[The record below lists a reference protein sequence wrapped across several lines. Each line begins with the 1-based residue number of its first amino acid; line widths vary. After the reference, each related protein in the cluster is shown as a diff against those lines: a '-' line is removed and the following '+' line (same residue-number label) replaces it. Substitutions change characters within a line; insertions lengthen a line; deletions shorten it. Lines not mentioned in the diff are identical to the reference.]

1 MDYIQHTQEDV
12 KQMLE
17 RIGVSGIEELF
28 ESVPEA
34 IRFKGNLSLPQAH
47 SEIELRKRMEQ
58 LARKNHAVGAENF
71 CFLGGGC
78 YDHYI
83 PVVVDAVTSRG
94 EFYTAYTPYQAE
106 ASQGTLQS
114 IFEYQTAI
122 CELTGME
129 VSNASHYDGG
139 TAFAEALIMA
149 YNLNPK
155 RRKILVSR
163 AIHPEYRAIARTY
176 TAPLP
181 VDLIEVDFRDGTTD
195 IEKLRSLAKK
205 DQTLA
210 IAFQTPNFFGCIE
223 DCFEISKVAR
233 ACDAFLIAVCDPI
246 SLAVLAPPGSYD
258 ADIAVGEG
266 QPLGCEM
273 SFGGPH
279 FGFFTV
285 KMKYV
290 RKMPGRLIGETS
302 DTQGRRAFVMT
313 LMTREQHIRR
323 EKATSNI
330 CTNQALMAMRG
341 LIYLVTLGK
350 RGIREVAELCLQK
363 AHYASE
369 EISRLKRFA
378 PRFSAPF
385 FREFALK
392 CPLPAAQVVENLNK
406 MGVSFGP
413 DLGRWY
419 PELSDTLL
427 VAVTEKRTKE
437 DIDLLVRAL
446 GKV

>member
-1 MDYIQHTQEDV
+1 MDYIQHTEEDI
-12 KQMLE
+12 KEMLG
-17 RIGVSGIEELF
+17 RIGISSIEELF
-28 ESVPEA
+28 ESVPQK

-47 SEIELRKRMEQ
+47 SEIELRKRLEEMAQ
-58 LARKNHAVGAENF
+58 KNRTPGAGNV

-83 PVVVDAVTSRG
+83 PAVVDAITSRG

-129 VSNASHYDGG
+129 ASNASHYDGG

-149 YNLNPK
+149 FNLNPK
-155 RRKILVSR
+155 KRQILVSR
-163 AIHPEYRAIARTY
+163 AIHPEYRAIAKTY
-176 TAPLP
+176 TTPLP
-181 VDLIEVDFRDGTTD
+181 VDLVEIDFTDGRTD
-195 IEKLRSLAKK
+195 IDRLKMLAKK

-223 DCFEISKVAR
+223 DCFEISKIAR
-233 ACDAFLIAVCDPI
+233 ACDAFLVAVCDPI

-273 SFGGPH
+273 YFGGPH
-279 FGFFTV
+279 FGFFTAR
-285 KMKYV
+285 MKYV
-290 RKMPGRLIGETS
+290 RKMPGRLIGETTDS
-302 DTQGRRAFVMT
+302 QGRRAFVMT

-350 RGIREVAELCLQK
+350 KGIREVAELCLQK
-363 AHYASE
+363 AHYACE
-369 EISRLKRFA
+369 EISRLKKFS

-392 CPLPAAQVVENLNK
+392 CPLPAAQVVERLSK
-406 MGVSFGP
+406 MGISVGP

-427 VAVTEKRTKE
+427 VAATEKRTKE
-437 DIDLLVRAL
+437 EIDSLASAL
-446 GKV
+446 EKV

>member
-1 MDYIQHTQEDV
+1 MDYIQHTEEDV
-12 KQMLE
+12 KEMLR
-17 RIGVSGIEELF
+17 RIGVSSIEELF

-34 IRFKGNLSLPQAH
+34 IRFKENLSLPRAH
-47 SEIELRKRMEQ
+47 SEIELRKRLEE
-58 LARKNHAVGAENF
+58 LARKNSTLGVGNV

-83 PVVVDAVTSRG
+83 PAVVDAIASRG

-149 YNLNPK
+149 FNLNPK
-155 RRKILVSR
+155 RTKILISR
-163 AIHPEYRAIARTY
+163 AIHPEYRQIARTY

-181 VDLIEVDFRDGTTD
+181 VDLVEIDFTDGRTD
-195 IEKLRSLAKK
+195 IEKLRAMAKK
-205 DQTLA
+205 DETLC
-210 IAFQTPNFFGCIE
+210 IAFQTPNFLGCIE
-223 DCFEISKVAR
+223 DCLEISKLAR
-233 ACDAFLIAVCDPI
+233 ACGAFLIVVCDPI
-246 SLAVLAPPGSYD
+246 SLAVLAPPGSYG

-290 RKMPGRLIGETS
+290 RKMPGRLIGETI
-302 DTQGRRAFVMT
+302 DTNGRRAFVMT

-323 EKATSNI
+323 GKATSNI

-341 LIYLVTLGK
+341 LVYLVTLGK
-350 RGIREVAELCLQK
+350 RGIREVAELCVQK
-363 AHYASE
+363 AHYAQE
-369 EISRLKRFA
+369 QISRLKRFA

-392 CPLPAAQVVENLNK
+392 CPIPAADVIEKLSK
-406 MGVSFGP
+406 MGISAGP

-437 DIDLLVRAL
+437 EIDSLISAL
-446 GKV
+446 EKV